1 VHLRAY
7 RTGTSRCATLGH
19 VTTDPHDE
27 PERGRSSSSRVW
39 SADDLVL
46 RRVAIARG
54 AVVLVGM
61 VVVLAWPD
69 RNSATTA
76 TILGGVMIAIG
87 ATSYFTGRTFEVER
101 NESHR
106 TVLAR
111 SALLLIAG
119 LVLILWPNVTTRFVG
134 LLLGAALVVMGLS
147 GIVRGRWGS
156 GSRNLMW
163 RGTAM
168 TLAGVIALVIPESTV
183 NFVLAGIALA
193 WAADAAMA
201 LLDAPPEGSDREVP
215 GFAAGVLGWFGR
227 FPMDEDQRELVTAKL
242 FYEGVIARDR
252 IWRYGILT
260 VLSTAIATL
269 GIFVDSTAVVIG
281 AMLIAPLMTPIMGT
295 AAALVAAWPLRA
307 IRALVTVAGG
317 VVLAVLVAWILTGV
331 LAGATDP
338 ILSSSQ
344 ITSRV
349 SPTFLD
355 LLIALAA
362 GAAGAFAVSRA
373 DIADSLPG
381 AAIAVALVPPLSVIG
396 ITLRIGEFDDV
407 LGAFL
412 LFLTNLVGMILAGAL
427 VFLLAGYTPVERLRE
442 RSSEVGRSLTVVL
455 VLLLLIAL
463 PLVITG
469 RQLTADL
476 VAEDEAQA
484 VAQDWA
490 DGTDLEIVSLEVDG
504 STVTLVFAGDHE
516 PTDIDDLGQEME
528 QALGRDV
535 DLDVAIVPTIR
546 LAYESS
552 E

>member
-1 VHLRAY
+1 
-7 RTGTSRCATLGH
+7 

-87 ATSYFTGRTFEVER
+87 ATTYFTGRTFEVER

-295 AAALVAAWPLRA
+295 AAALVAAWPVRA

-516 PTDIDDLGQEME
+516 PADIDDLGQEME

>member
-1 VHLRAY
+1 
-7 RTGTSRCATLGH
+7 
-19 VTTDPHDE
+19 
-27 PERGRSSSSRVW
+27 VW

-295 AAALVAAWPLRA
+295 AAALVAAWPVRA

-396 ITLRIGEFDDV
+396 ITLRIGDFDDV

-516 PTDIDDLGQEME
+516 PADIDDLGQEME